1 MFLCACVCVSMLW
14 WIWVSW
20 EIRRSV
26 SEQYHIM
33 LMWWSV
39 GCFAC
44 SLDFYSVLQTKLFA
58 HKTNTY
64 IQSHVCANHLNPRHA
79 TNDDADDFSS
89 FEMPTSRRRHV
100 WWCGFCF
107 MNIFALCVLYTSKS
121 KYTQSHW
128 IRDVLHSSYYMTMLY
143 GNEGIVGYWSL
154 AQGSGSS
161 TIALCLEA
169 AAKQVVRFRG
179 IGQHWTVYME
189 TLLPSVMV
197 ERVLHDEWSVL
208 WYGGV
213 VNLDNEGWFTLLH
226 STL

>member
-1 MFLCACVCVSMLW
+1 MDLGVLGNSSVVSGTISHYADVMVGWLLRLLFGPNCSPIKPTHIYNHMFVRTTL
-14 WIWVSW
+14 I
-20 EIRRSV
+20 
-26 SEQYHIM
+26 
-33 LMWWSV
+33 
-39 GCFAC
+39 
-44 SLDFYSVLQTKLFA
+44 
-58 HKTNTY
+58 
-64 IQSHVCANHLNPRHA
+64 HA
-79 TNDDADDFSS
+79 TQQTTTLTTFHLSRCPQV
-89 FEMPTSRRRHV
+89 EEGTSDGV
-100 WWCGFCF
+100 VFVLWI
-107 MNIFALCVLYTSKS
+107 IFALCVLYTSKS